1 MFKKLHSNRD
11 PQDTVFAELKKEFAV
26 YFGKAGDGIRKV
38 TALYPKFCFGL
49 MVFLMLISVGLSFT
63 VFRQHEPVAKVKT
76 VPQNTVSPVSNGFD
90 KIMETGAAL
99 KETIAL
105 KNQADSLLSKK
116 NLSNAD
122 STTLEKD
129 LDRLQQLNNHLNK

>member
-11 PQDTVFAELKKEFAV
+11 PQDTVYAELKKEFAL
-26 YFGKAGDGIRKV
+26 YYWKANSIFEQLVLR
-38 TALYPKFCFGL
+38 YPKFCYWL
-49 MVFLMLISVGLSFT
+49 MVFLLLVSFTLSFT
-63 VFRQHEPVAKVKT
+63 IFRNHEPVAKVKMI
-76 VPQNTVSPVSNGFD
+76 PQNTLSTVGNGFD
-90 KIMETGAAL
+90 KIMETSAAL

-105 KNQADSLLSKK
+105 KNQADSLLAKK

-129 LDRLQQLNNHLNK
+129 LDRLQQLNNHLTH